1 MRDDEKAGGLP
12 MRHVLIA
19 AALCGVTLLAACSA
33 KTENNAAAAPPAPLR
48 KFAAVDSARLLAANE
63 PANAGQWMSY
73 GRDYAEQRFSPLK
86 SINTETVKNLG
97 LAWYGDFDTRRG
109 QESTP
114 IVVDGVIYVT
124 TAWSKIYAYD
134 AKTGKQLWY
143 FDPKVPGDAAVY
155 ACCDVVNRGVAAWN
169 GKVYVGTIDGRLI
182 AVDAAT
188 GKPVWDVPTTE
199 KGATGYSITG
209 APRVVKGLVLIGQGG
224 SEYSVRGYVSAYDA
238 ETGKQVWR
246 WYVVP
251 GSLKGPFENPQMEMA
266 ARTWGGNLGTKTGGG
281 GAPWDGITYDP
292 KTDLLFVGTG
302 NGGPWPAEIRD
313 PGGKGDHLFLS
324 SIVALKPETGEYV
337 WHYQEVQ
344 RDSWD
349 YTAVQQITVAD
360 LKIDGKDRHVVMQ
373 APKNG
378 YFYVLDA
385 STGEL
390 ISAKPIVPLN
400 WSKGIDMKTG
410 RPIMNPAARYD
421 VTGKGFIQVPHF
433 GGAHSWPPM
442 AFSPLTNLVY
452 IPTMEIS
459 YPFVLAR
466 EDDNPMGQKLSI
478 SFAGS
483 AKMLQDPK
491 ALRVNKS
498 YLQAWDPVN
507 QKEVW
512 RIPVADAGLG
522 GPAGGAGGA
531 LATAGGLVFSG
542 NSVRDEFAAYRAD
555 TGEQLWSFPTQT
567 GVLAGPS
574 TFELDGEQYV
584 AVVAGFR
591 VSGNYW
597 APNYSRLLVY
607 KLGGRGTLP
616 ETTPVPPP
624 VLNPPPAFGTKE
636 VIAHGQQL
644 YGRFCSTCHGTDGT
658 SRGMFPDLRYAGAIS
673 SAEAFKA
680 IVIDGALKANGMVSF
695 KEALTQPDDPD
706 AVRAYLVSLAIAAKN
721 APPRGPG
728 PPAPRAPQH
737 GE

>member
-1 MRDDEKAGGLP
+1 MRAILMSAVVSLTFLTACGEQNDDG
-12 MRHVLIA
+12 
-19 AALCGVTLLAACSA
+19 
-33 KTENNAAAAPPAPLR
+33 NAATSSV
-48 KFAAVDSARLLAANE
+48 KSAAVDEARLLAANE

-73 GRDYAEQRFSPLK
+73 GRDYEEKRFSPLT

-124 TAWSKIYAYD
+124 TAWSKIYAYE
-134 AKTGKQLWY
+134 AKTGKQLWQ
-143 FDPKVPGDAAVY
+143 FDPKVPGEWAVN

-169 GKVYVGTIDGRLI
+169 GKVYIGTIDGRLI

-188 GKPVWDVPTTE
+188 GKPVWDIYTIE
-199 KGATGYSITG
+199 RGAPYSITG
-209 APRVVKGLVLIGQGG
+209 APRIVKGLVLIGNGG
-224 SEYSVRGYVSAYDA
+224 AEYTQRGYVSAYDA
-238 ETGKQVWR
+238 ETGKMVWR
-246 WYVVP
+246 WYTVP
-251 GSLKGPFENPQMEMA
+251 GDPGKPFENPQMEMA
-266 ARTWGGNLGTKTGGG
+266 AKTWGGEWWKKGGG
-281 GAPWDGITYDP
+281 GTVWDGITYDP
-292 KTDLLFVGTG
+292 KTNLVFIGTG
-302 NGGPWPAEIRD
+302 NGAPWPAEIRD

-337 WHYQEVQ
+337 WHYQQVQ

-385 STGEL
+385 ATGEL
-390 ISAKPIVPLN
+390 ISAKPIVPVN
-400 WSKGIDMKTG
+400 WSSGIDMKTG

-421 VTGKGFIQVPHF
+421 VTGKGFIAVPHF

-442 AFSPLTNLVY
+442 SYSPLTGLVY

-459 YPFVLAR
+459 YPFVVAH

-483 AKMLQDPK
+483 AAMLRDPK
-491 ALRVNKS
+491 ALRVNKA

-512 RIPVADAGLG
+512 RVSNDG
-522 GPAGGAGGA
+522 GRAGGA
-531 LATAGGLVFSG
+531 LSTAGGLVFAG
-542 NSVRDEFAAYRAD
+542 NSSHNEFAAYRAD
-555 TGEQLWSFPTQT
+555 TGERLWSHDAQT

-574 TFELDGEQYV
+574 TFEVDGEQYV
-584 AVVAGFR
+584 AVVAGWR
-591 VSGNYW
+591 QTGSYW

-607 KLGGRGTLP
+607 KLGGTAKLP
-616 ETTPVPPP
+616 DAVPFPEP
-624 VLNPPPAFGTKE
+624 VLNPPPAFGTPE
-636 VIAHGQQL
+636 VIAHGQKL
-644 YGRFCSTCHGTDGT
+644 YGQLCSTCHGNDGF
-658 SRGMFPDLRYAGAIS
+658 SRGMFPDLRYAGAINTP
-673 SAEAFKA
+673 EAFKT
-680 IVIDGALKANGMVSF
+680 IVIDGALTANGMVSF
-695 KEALTQPDDPD
+695 ASALKEGEAE
-706 AVRAYLVSLAIAAKN
+706 AIRAYIVSKAIEAKSSPGSAAGGA
-721 APPRGPG
+721 APP
-728 PPAPRAPQH
+728 PPAPRTH
-737 GE
+737 SD

>member
-1 MRDDEKAGGLP
+1 VFA
-12 MRHVLIA
+12 I
-19 AALCGVTLLAACSA
+19 
-33 KTENNAAAAPPAPLR
+33 NAATGER
-48 KFAAVDSARLLAANE
+48 
-63 PANAGQWMSY
+63 
-73 GRDYAEQRFSPLK
+73 
-86 SINTETVKNLG
+86 I
-97 LAWYGDFDTRRG
+97 
-109 QESTP
+109 
-114 IVVDGVIYVT
+114 
-124 TAWSKIYAYD
+124 WS
-134 AKTGKQLWY
+134 
-143 FDPKVPGDAAVY
+143 FDPRVPGDAAVN
-155 ACCDVVNRGVAAWN
+155 ACCDVANRGVAAWN
-169 GKVYVGTIDGRLI
+169 GKIYVGTLDGRLI
-182 AVDAAT
+182 ALDAAT
-188 GKPVWDVPTTE
+188 GKPVWDVPTFE
-199 KGATGYSITG
+199 KKDNNFPGYSITG

-224 SEYSVRGYVSAYDA
+224 SEYSVRGYLSAYDA
-238 ETGKQVWR
+238 ESGKLVWR

-251 GSLKGPFENPQMEMA
+251 GSLKGPFENAQMEMA
-266 ARTWGGNLGTKTGGG
+266 AKTWGGDWYKKGGG
-281 GAPWDGITYDP
+281 GTVWDAITYDP
-292 KTDLLFVGTG
+292 KTDLLFVGVG

-324 SIVALKPETGEYV
+324 SIVALKPDTGEYV

-385 STGEL
+385 GTGEL
-390 ISAKPIVPLN
+390 ISAQPIVPLN
-400 WSKGIDMKTG
+400 WSKGVDMKTG

-421 VTGKGFIQVPHF
+421 VTGKGFIAVPHF

-442 AFSPLTNLVY
+442 AFSPQTNLVY

-459 YPFVLAR
+459 YPFVLAH

-512 RIPVADAGLG
+512 RVPIADSGLG

-542 NSVRDEFAAYRAD
+542 NSVKDEFAAYRAD
-555 TGEQLWSFPTQT
+555 TGEKLWSFPAQT

-574 TFELDGEQYV
+574 TFEIDGEQYV

-597 APNYSRLLVY
+597 APNHSRLLVF
-607 KLGGRGTLP
+607 KQGGTAALP
-616 ETTPVPPP
+616 AAQPVPAP
-624 VLNPPPAFGTKE
+624 VLNPPPAFGTAQ
-636 VIAHGQQL
+636 VVAHGQQL
-644 YGRFCSTCHGTDGT
+644 YGRFCSTCHGLDGT

-673 SAEAFKA
+673 SAAAFKA
-680 IVIDGALKANGMVSF
+680 IVVDGALKANGMVSF
-695 KEALTQPDDPD
+695 KEALAQDGDPE
-706 AVRAYLVSLAIAAKN
+706 AIRAYLVSRAIAAKN
-721 APPRGPG
+721 APPPSAG
-728 PPAPRAPQH
+728 PPAPRPPQH
-737 GE
+737 GG